1 FASRLAVL
9 LSDLQLDGRHLS
21 IEVTEHVLLQTSNSA
36 VSSLTDLRNLGIHIG
51 LDDFGTGFSSLSY
64 LQAFPLDYL
73 KIDRSF
79 VERIARDR
87 RSLSIVAAT
96 IQLAHALD
104 LVVVAEGIETKGQ
117 L

>member
-1 FASRLAVL
+1 
-9 LSDLQLDGRHLS
+9 
-21 IEVTEHVLLQTSNSA
+21 
-36 VSSLTDLRNLGIHIG
+36 TDLRNLGIHIG

-117 L
+117 LAKLRSLGCDRGQGFLFARPVSAASFAHAAGG